1 MIMPKE
7 LQWSLR
13 SYFVFLFIAI
23 IIITSL
29 TSFAVVMLLK
39 AGLKV
44 DGSLFFWLMLYSLLT
59 ILVGGVIMWQ
69 GSIHLTRPI
78 QELNQAV
85 IEVSQGNFDYQIIRK
100 TYPKDKATYHN
111 EIDQLSQNVNQM
123 AQDLK
128 NLAQLRQDFISNIS
142 HELKTPV
149 ASLVGLTDL
158 LSDSDL
164 AGKEQAELLELM
176 QSETLRLSRLCDDI
190 LNLSRLDRQ
199 TDLRLEKV
207 RIDEQ
212 IRHVLILLSEKWR
225 DKKISIDFESLATYL
240 ETDADLCMQIWINVI
255 DNALKYSGEK
265 VKLAIHLVQQSKGVE
280 ISISDNGIGIEES
293 QQRYLF
299 QQFYQADQSHNREG
313 NGLGL
318 AIVKRIVT
326 LLEGKISLQSQLGK
340 GTTVKLF
347 LPNQSKNP

>member
-1 MIMPKE
+1 MTKSKE

-23 IIITSL
+23 IIITNL
-29 TSFAVVMLLK
+29 ISFAVIMLLK
-39 AGLKV
+39 EGLKV
-44 DGSLFFWLMLYSLLT
+44 EAPLFFWLMLYTLLT

-158 LSDSDL
+158 LSDSHL
-164 AGKEQAELLELM
+164 EGQEQAELLALM

-199 TDLRLEKV
+199 TDLRIEKV

-225 DKKISIDFESLATYL
+225 DKDIIIDFDSPAIYL
-240 ETDADLCMQIWINVI
+240 GTDADLSMQIWINLI
-255 DNALKYSGEK
+255 DNAIKYSGDK
-265 VKLAIHLVQQSKGVE
+265 VKLGIYLIEQDKGLE
-280 ISISDNGIGIEES
+280 ILISDHGIGIEES
-293 QQRYLF
+293 KQRYLF

-318 AIVKRIVT
+318 AIVKRIIT
-326 LLEGKISLQSQLGK
+326 LLEGKISLQSQVGK
-340 GTTVKLF
+340 GTTVTVY
-347 LPNQSKNP
+347 LPNHRINQ